1 MNGKSDFTIRTVSHS
16 LHDPS
21 KELDE
26 YLARPAVD
34 PAAEETAR
42 EVLEAV
48 RREGDAAV
56 SRYAKRFDGVD
67 LAPSRFAVSKAERV
81 AALDGVGAEF
91 RRILSQAIQRISAF
105 GKAGMRKNWSMSTP
119 RGGMLA
125 EQFTPVERV
134 GVYVPGGAAPLCST
148 ALMTIVLA
156 KVAGVP
162 EIVACTPGKGEGGEI
177 DSHLLAAVE
186 AAGATE
192 VYRVGGIQSIAAMA
206 YGTETIRRVL
216 KIAGP
221 GGPFVTAAKRLVY
234 GQVDLDMVA
243 GPSEIAILADER
255 ASAEFVAADFLSQ
268 LEHGSGHER
277 ALLATPS
284 AALARAVQAAIDRQV
299 KTLSRADKIAR
310 AVPGAL
316 FVVTDTLET
325 AVDVVNRFAPE
336 HLEIQA
342 NEPHKWLKAI
352 RNAGAIFLGPW
363 TPEPA
368 GDFAAGPSH
377 VLPTGGT
384 AAFFSGLTAD
394 SFRKRSS
401 VISYTRADLQ
411 EALPIIQGL
420 AAMEGLDAHAHS
432 ASIRFEAK

>member
-1 MNGKSDFTIRTVSHS
+1 MNFSVKTVSHT
-16 LHDPS
+16 LRDPS
-21 KELDE
+21 PELDA

-34 PAAEETAR
+34 PAAEEVAR
-42 EVLEAV
+42 EVIFAV

-56 SRYAKRFDGVD
+56 ARYAKRFDGVD
-67 LAPSRFAVSKAERV
+67 LPPEKFAVGKAERV
-81 AALDGVGAEF
+81 AALDAAGAEF
-91 RRILSQAIQRISAF
+91 RQILSLAIRRISAF
-105 GKAGMRKNWSMSTP
+105 GKAGMRKNWSMSTQ

-125 EQFTPVERV
+125 EQFTPIGRV

-162 EIVACTPGKGEGGEI
+162 EIAVCTPGKGAAGEV
-177 DSHLLAAVE
+177 DGHLLAAVE

-192 VYRVGGIQSIAAMA
+192 VYRIGGIPAIAAMA
-206 YGTETIRRVL
+206 CGTKTVRRVF

-234 GQVDLDMVA
+234 GDVDLDMVA
-243 GPSEIAILADER
+243 GPSEIAILADEH
-255 ASAEFVAADFLSQ
+255 ASADFVAADFLSQ

-284 AALARAVQAAIDRQV
+284 ASLVRAVQKAIDRQAPA
-299 KTLSRADKIAR
+299 LSRAEKIAK
-310 AVPGAL
+310 AIDGAL

-352 RNAGAIFLGPW
+352 KNAGAIFLGPW

-384 AAFFSGLTAD
+384 AAFFSGLTVD

-411 EALPIIQGL
+411 ESLPIIQTL
-420 AAMEGLDAHAHS
+420 AAMEGLDAHARS
-432 ASIRFEAK
+432 AAIRFDAK